1 MFLQNIKQY
10 NCFNIDNNNK
20 CFLSSKL
27 AYYNDFWRI
36 MWKAEKK
43 IQLGITGINYILK
56 YFKIENSYLIWYN
69 QLLYV
74 LHLECVY
81 TTHIQI
87 NKYNALY
94 INQVKIWTQTHWST
108 FFF

>member
-1 MFLQNIKQY
+1 
-10 NCFNIDNNNK
+10 
-20 CFLSSKL
+20 
-27 AYYNDFWRI
+27 

-74 LHLECVY
+74 
-81 TTHIQI
+81 
-87 NKYNALY
+87 Y
-94 INQVKIWTQTHWST
+94 I
-108 FFF
+108 